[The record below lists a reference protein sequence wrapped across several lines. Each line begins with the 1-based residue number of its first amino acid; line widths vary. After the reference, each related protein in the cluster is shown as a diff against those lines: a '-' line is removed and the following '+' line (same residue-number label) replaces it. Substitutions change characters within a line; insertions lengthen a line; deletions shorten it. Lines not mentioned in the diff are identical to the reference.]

1 MKSLPPWLQRW
12 NRFWFAPADP
22 TPLGLLRIC
31 CGVVVLGVHL
41 LYTPNLYVYFG
52 KGAWLDEQAMKEL
65 LTEYPFPGPP
75 GGWDEQQALRK
86 LPKLSPEPPADL
98 EDQAARDKWK
108 ADYEKWLKYV
118 TKWGLDPRAAPVKGY
133 TIWSLWFQVAD
144 PTWMAVVHGV
154 ALVIFLLFLAGCC
167 TRITSVLAWLAA
179 LSYIHRSPN
188 TLFGADTVMNVALLY
203 LMLGPS
209 GAALSVDRLL
219 QRWWLARRGKVQ
231 APPQPSA
238 GANFVL
244 RLFQIHFCLIYA
256 ASGLS
261 KLQGSSWWNGS
272 ALWYT
277 VVNPAFAPVG
287 WARYLDLIS
296 FLTAH
301 RWLWEIVFEGLTF
314 STLALEISFPLLVWS
329 RSWRW
334 LMIAAAVLLHTGIGL
349 TMGLA
354 TFGLLMLSMLLA
366 FIPAEEV
373 HVLLRT
379 LAGWRDHVLAPLRR
393 PAVAAAGKVG
403 G

>member
-1 MKSLPPWLQRW
+1 MKSLPSWLERW
-12 NRFWFAPADP
+12 NVFWFAPADP

-31 CGVVVLGVHL
+31 CGVVVLCVHL
-41 LYTPNLYVYFG
+41 LYTPDLFDYFG
-52 KGAWLDEQAMKEL
+52 KDAWLDAQAMKEL
-65 LTEYPFPGPP
+65 RTEYPFPGPP
-75 GGWDEQQALRK
+75 SGWDEQAALRN
-86 LPKLSPEPPADL
+86 LPPIKPGSPEA
-98 EDQAARDKWK
+98 EYYQ
-108 ADYEKWLKYV
+108 
-118 TKWGLDPRAAPVKGY
+118 KWGLDPRAAPVKGY
-133 TIWSLWFQVAD
+133 HIWSIWFHVTD
-144 PTWMAVVHGV
+144 RTWMAVVHGG
-154 ALVIFLLFLAGCC
+154 ALVIFLLFLVGFCS
-167 TRITSVLAWLAA
+167 RITSVLAWLAA
-179 LSYIHRSPN
+179 LSYIHRAPN
-188 TLFGADTVMNVALLY
+188 VLFGADTVMNVALFY

-219 QRWWLARRGKVQ
+219 QRWWLARQGKAQ

-244 RLFQIHFCLIYA
+244 RLFQIHFCFIYA

-261 KLQGSSWWNGS
+261 KLQGSLWWNGS

-277 VVNPAFAPVG
+277 VVNPEFAPVG
-287 WARYLDLIS
+287 WARYLDLLT
-296 FLTAH
+296 FLTGH
-301 RWLWEIVFEGLTF
+301 RWLWETVFEGITF
-314 STLALEISFPLLVWS
+314 FTLALEISFPLLVWS

-334 LMIAAAVLLHTGIGL
+334 LVIAGAVLLHTGISL

-379 LAGWRDHVLAPLRR
+379 LAGWRDRALAPLRR
-393 PAVAAAGKVG
+393 PAAAAAGKVG